1 LQEKR
6 KDCRFKQNKVSP
18 TDIGLTFIFQSLSF
32 VARAIFFSILKK
44 SSRIQTNKIMAD
56 TVYLTLDGYKRLKEE
71 LEYLKSVERNK
82 VLDKVAEARSHG
94 DLSENAEYEA
104 AKEEQGQLESRIAN
118 LERTL
123 STASILDEKKI
134 KTDKIYILTTAVLK
148 NLADG
153 KKVEYT
159 LVSAHE
165 ADLEQ
170 GKISVQS
177 PIGKSLLGKSVGE
190 IVVVRTPGGE
200 KRFEVLEIKVK

>member
-1 LQEKR
+1 MSE
-6 KDCRFKQNKVSP
+6 
-18 TDIGLTFIFQSLSF
+18 
-32 VARAIFFSILKK
+32 
-44 SSRIQTNKIMAD
+44 
-56 TVYLTLDGYKRLKEE
+56 TVYLTLEGYKRLKEE
-71 LEYLKSVERNK
+71 LEQLKSVERNK

-104 AKEEQGQLESRIAN
+104 AKEEQGQLEARIAH

-123 STASILDEKKI
+123 SIATILDEKKI

-153 KKVEYT
+153 KRVEYT

-177 PIGKSLLGKSVGE
+177 PIGKSLLGKTVGE
-190 IVVVRTPGGE
+190 IVVVRTPSGE
-200 KRFEVLEIKVK
+200 KRFEVLEIKIK

>member
-1 LQEKR
+1 MPE
-6 KDCRFKQNKVSP
+6 
-18 TDIGLTFIFQSLSF
+18 
-32 VARAIFFSILKK
+32 
-44 SSRIQTNKIMAD
+44 
-56 TVYLTLDGYKRLKEE
+56 TVYLTLEGYKRLKEE
-71 LEYLKSVERNK
+71 LEYLKNVERHK

-104 AKEEQGQLESRIAN
+104 AKEEQGQLEARIAS

-123 STASILDEKKI
+123 SCASILDEKKI
-134 KTDKIYILTTAVLK
+134 RTDKIYILTTAVLK

-153 KKVEYT
+153 QQVEYT

-177 PIGKSLLGKSVGE
+177 PIGRSLLGKSVGE
-190 IVVVRTPGGE
+190 TVVVKTPGGE